1 VFLVIENLIRKKGVK
16 MAKKKRQY
24 PNDYCSVTQALDC
37 LRKIG
42 LEWWFRNNTPQFI
55 EAASKKG
62 KEIGTQTH
70 QAIQDFIEG
79 KDVKVETDYAAEVS
93 FALKSFQLFRKE
105 HPEVT
110 LQNAECMLTHEDYK
124 YNGTLD
130 VVGKIGDVLVIGDWK
145 SQEAKLND
153 KPKVYDEYKAQL
165 AAYIKAYNFVN
176 KTNIDKGFIVVL
188 AKDKVAFEYYQM
200 EFAEIEAEFDNVF
213 LPALTVCSYRR
224 RNILNKEI
232 K

>member
-1 VFLVIENLIRKKGVK
+1 
-16 MAKKKRQY
+16 MAKRKY
-24 PNDYCSVTQALDC
+24 PNAYPSVTQVLDG

-42 LEWWFRNNTPQFI
+42 LEHWFKVNTPQFI

-79 KDVKVETDYAAEVS
+79 KDVKVETDYAVEVS

-105 HPEVT
+105 HPEIT
-110 LQNAECMLTHEDYK
+110 LQNAECMLTHEEYK

-130 VVGKIGDVLVIGDWK
+130 VVAKIGDISVIGDWK

-165 AAYIKAYNFVN
+165 AAYIKAYNYVN

-188 AKDKVAFEYYQM
+188 AKDKVAFEFYLM
-200 EFAEIEAEFDNVF
+200 ETAEVEAEFNEIF
-213 LPALTVCSYRR
+213 LPALRISNYRR
-224 RNILNKEI
+224 KNILNKEI
-232 K
+232 